1 MKRLLVNSERRDR
14 QCGGVPVMFDLL
26 TMPET
31 GGLAILEAVGCS
43 GSFFLILGS
52 GESGDSD
59 IVLGMKTQVDAVD

>member
-1 MKRLLVNSERRDR
+1 
-14 QCGGVPVMFDLL
+14 MFDLL
-26 TMPET
+26 IMPET

-59 IVLGMKTQVDAVD
+59 IVLGMKTQVEAVD